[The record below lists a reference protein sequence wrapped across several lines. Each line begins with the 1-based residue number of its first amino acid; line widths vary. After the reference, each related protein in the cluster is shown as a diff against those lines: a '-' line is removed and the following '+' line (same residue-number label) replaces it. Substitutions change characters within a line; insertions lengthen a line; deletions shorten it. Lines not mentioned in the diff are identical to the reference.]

1 MYHFSMKRELR
12 RKYLDV
18 RKNIFKRDKKDE
30 AIFRKVIKEAFVREA
45 KTILIYVSL
54 KDEVD
59 TRRLITYF
67 LDNGKNVYVPR
78 VCEKEMDFYR
88 IDSFNDLVE
97 GYKNILEPVGNE
109 KISDFSKAL
118 CITPGV
124 CFNRYGCRIGYG
136 GGFYDRF
143 LSRSGV
149 FSIGVCY
156 KECLCDLEFNEEH
169 DVAVNRVITD

>member
-1 MYHFSMKRELR
+1 MKRELR
-12 RKYLDV
+12 RKYLNI
-18 RKNIFKRDKKDE
+18 RKRVLDKSCKDDLIFN
-30 AIFRKVIKEAFVREA
+30 KVISDERVLLARD
-45 KTILIYVSL
+45 ILIYVSFE
-54 KDEVD
+54 DEVD
-59 TRRLITYF
+59 TRRLINYF

-109 KISDFSKAL
+109 KISDFSKVL

-124 CFNRYGCRIGYG
+124 CFNRYGYRIGYG

>member
-1 MYHFSMKRELR
+1 MKRDLR
-12 RKYLDV
+12 RKYLNI
-18 RKNIFKRDKKDE
+18 RKRVLDKSCKDDLIFN
-30 AIFRKVIKEAFVREA
+30 KVI
-45 KTILIYVSL
+45 S
-54 KDEVD
+54 DE
-59 TRRLITYF
+59 
-67 LDNGKNVYVPR
+67 R
-78 VCEKEMDFYR
+78 VLLA
-88 IDSFNDLVE
+88 NDLVE

-124 CFNRYGCRIGYG
+124 CFNRYGYRIGYG